1 MGEADENGQVNVVV
15 ADDMER
21 PTACVQVAYR
31 RPPRH
36 EDVSEAE
43 VAERVQQVFGYLFA
57 SGPCAP
63 LSLLGPMFRVRRQQL
78 VETGLELARMI
89 RRRDKPSSGFRNMRR
104 PASRKLLQDPI
115 QFSASRCGEVCHL
128 SAPLWER

>member
-1 MGEADENGQVNVVV
+1 MGFGVRRFHLEAAGFQFTEADENGQVNVVV

-21 PTACVQVAYR
+21 PTACVQVASR

-78 VETGLELARMI
+78 VETGLELAWPYDGFLEFLHSDLKRLAPQTLELRGLCGFL
-89 RRRDKPSSGFRNMRR
+89 RR
-104 PASRKLLQDPI
+104 
-115 QFSASRCGEVCHL
+115 
-128 SAPLWER
+128 